1 MNITP
6 KYLFF
11 YIIIIIV
18 SILFFRINKPHLLS
32 IIGFIFGLII
42 VYILYI
48 INKNK
53 IVSNQDE
60 LEYKKNKIEPKL
72 KYVDQFPDI
81 INFIYD
87 IKEFYYYNTQDFS
100 NLINLLDIYMRL
112 YDDIMIGMERCG
124 DNIEILKDKKYEILN
139 TLHSI
144 IYSLEDSHV
153 LINKHK
159 KSLTILHKLLNK
171 YLNKSINKCNNQNK
185 NNININTKFINKHDL
200 RTYNEYKN
208 ESTFQFY

>member
-53 IVSNQDE
+53 IV
-60 LEYKKNKIEPKL
+60 
-72 KYVDQFPDI
+72 
-81 INFIYD
+81 
-87 IKEFYYYNTQDFS
+87 
-100 NLINLLDIYMRL
+100 
-112 YDDIMIGMERCG
+112 
-124 DNIEILKDKKYEILN
+124 
-139 TLHSI
+139 
-144 IYSLEDSHV
+144 
-153 LINKHK
+153 
-159 KSLTILHKLLNK
+159 
-171 YLNKSINKCNNQNK
+171 
-185 NNININTKFINKHDL
+185 
-200 RTYNEYKN
+200 
-208 ESTFQFY
+208 